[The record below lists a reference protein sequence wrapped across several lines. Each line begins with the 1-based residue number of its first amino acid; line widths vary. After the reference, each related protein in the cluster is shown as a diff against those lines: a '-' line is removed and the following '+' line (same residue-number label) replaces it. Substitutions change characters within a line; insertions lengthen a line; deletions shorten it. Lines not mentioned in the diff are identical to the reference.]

1 MVSALRKELL
11 FGVMGLFFL
20 NLKRAAV
27 CAEFV
32 CCAES

>member
-11 FGVMGLFFL
+11 FGVTGLFL